1 MMNRHIIGMLL
12 AAAFLLFSPAADGQI
27 LTGADQL
34 MSDTACL
41 QPLRGRRVAL
51 VGNQTSV
58 VDSVHVADA
67 LRSSGIRIQKIFCP
81 EHGFRGNVQA
91 GSLIA
96 SSTDPKTGIP
106 IVSLYG
112 SNKKP
117 TFAQMRD
124 VDVVVFDLQ
133 DVGCRF
139 YTYISTLHYVMEACA
154 ESHVPLYVLDRPNP
168 NGHYVDGPV
177 LERGLRSFVG
187 MHPVPIVYGMTIGEY
202 ALMINGEYW
211 LHDSL
216 QCDLHV
222 VQLSGYTHQS
232 RYSLPVAPSP
242 NLPNDQAVALYPS
255 LCLFEGCN
263 VSVGRGTEWPFQVI
277 GSPYYKGDST
287 FRFKPQVVHGA
298 AENPLF
304 KNQTCRGLDLREAE
318 VQPCFDLG
326 YLREMYRGNGQ
337 HEFFLSNN
345 FFEKLAGTTRLR
357 SQIKQGLTD
366 EQIRQSWEPALSE
379 FKAIREK
386 YLLYE

>member
-58 VDSVHVADA
+58 VDSVHVADT

-91 GSLIA
+91 GSLVA